1 MGSESEFANTTGS
14 TRDDSV
20 SMDESSPRIVIFVAG
35 EQSCV
40 EAAVRNARR
49 LYPDRHFVFVCEPAH
64 RAWISHAS
72 GEKIFVVEQPFNPF
86 GRRASELRTSLES
99 IPIEACAL
107 VIADIGFESF
117 RFRVYALRLQT
128 QRFLLLG
135 GGEPSG
141 SKQLNRFSFALLA
154 GASPFLGRIRKIERR
169 TLALLTLIVACL
181 RERDRW
187 HRAYRFIG
195 ARLQALKQ
203 QIGRGY
209 DRSIGAWFR
218 ELREAYDSA
227 GDELTA
233 LVEEALTQSVEVQRL
248 SGVGSD
254 SVKHK
259 IKSRVAS
266 LGIRHLDKRYRRVFR
281 ELFREPRA
289 PWFDSGN
296 VSRESITLVIGTLG
310 PGGSERQAV
319 TTLKGLASHG
329 YCDLALLCNR
339 LDRPVERFYSHLLEG
354 CSISIS
360 ELYQGLRDANHG
372 EDNKALA
379 CAGLKVLMEKLP
391 AELKDIPW
399 YAQEFL
405 ATRPRVVHVWLDY
418 TNVKAGLA
426 AALIGIPRIVL
437 STRSVAPNNFALFQ
451 PYMREAYRVLAAD
464 PTVCLLNNSQAGAR
478 DYERWLGLPRGTF
491 RVVRNGFDFSGL
503 EVAEKREGA
512 QQFRTRHGIPIEGP
526 LVGSVLRFSEEKRP
540 LLWVEVAARVAE
552 RRPDVRFLMVG
563 DGPLREEAHWRAL
576 GYGLGDRIVMPGN
589 EKDVAVAIAAMD
601 VFLLTSR
608 LEGFP
613 NVLIEAQALGVPVI
627 TTDAGGAA
635 ETLIQGRTGY
645 AIFPHSTELLA
656 DAVLQILGDRP
667 WREAARQAAHRFVRE
682 RFSMSEMV
690 DRTLDAYFARGEF
703 AEIRKR
709 PLTSDYDPRG
719 GAATGDASLRRLGGG
734 RCGY

>member
-1 MGSESEFANTTGS
+1 
-14 TRDDSV
+14 
-20 SMDESSPRIVIFVAG
+20 
-35 EQSCV
+35 
-40 EAAVRNARR
+40 
-49 LYPDRHFVFVCEPAH
+49 
-64 RAWISHAS
+64 
-72 GEKIFVVEQPFNPF
+72 
-86 GRRASELRTSLES
+86 
-99 IPIEACAL
+99 
-107 VIADIGFESF
+107 
-117 RFRVYALRLQT
+117 
-128 QRFLLLG
+128 
-135 GGEPSG
+135 
-141 SKQLNRFSFALLA
+141 
-154 GASPFLGRIRKIERR
+154 
-169 TLALLTLIVACL
+169 
-181 RERDRW
+181 
-187 HRAYRFIG
+187 
-195 ARLQALKQ
+195 
-203 QIGRGY
+203 
-209 DRSIGAWFR
+209 
-218 ELREAYDSA
+218 
-227 GDELTA
+227 
-233 LVEEALTQSVEVQRL
+233 
-248 SGVGSD
+248 
-254 SVKHK
+254 
-259 IKSRVAS
+259 VAS

-289 PWFDSGN
+289 LWFDSRN
-296 VSRESITLVIGTLG
+296 VSRESITLVIGSLE
-310 PGGSERQAV
+310 PGGSQRQAA
-319 TTLKGLASHG
+319 TTLVGLASRG
-329 YCDLALLCNR
+329 YRDLALLCNR
-339 LDRPVERFYSHLLEG
+339 LERPVERFYSHLLEG
-354 CSISIS
+354 CSVSIS

-379 CAGLKVLMEKLP
+379 CAGLKVLTKKLP
-391 AELKDIPW
+391 ADLKDIPW

-540 LLWVEVAARVAE
+540 LLWIDVAARVAE
-552 RRPDVRFLMVG
+552 CRPDVMFLMVG
-563 DGPLREEAHWRAL
+563 DGPLREEARWRAL

-667 WREAARQAAHRFVRE
+667 WREAARQAAQRFVRE

-734 RCGY
+734 RWGY